1 MSKSNTI
8 TEEEIKAVKQ
18 TRRDITISVYWAD
31 LPDTIRGFSQL
42 KNNGNFRIFLNN
54 ADSRERQTAT
64 FLHECLHIY
73 HGDHD
78 RPDLTTDQI
87 EAIRHKEIR
96 DMLEILKE
104 Q

>member
-8 TEEEIKAVKQ
+8 TEEGIKAVKQ
-18 TRRDITISVYWAD
+18 TRRDITINLYWAD
-31 LPDTIRGFSQL
+31 LPKTIHGFTRIL
-42 KNNGNFRIFLNN
+42 KNGSYQIFLNSS
-54 ADSRERQTAT
+54 DSQERQTAT
-64 FLHECLHIY
+64 FIHECMHIY

-87 EAIRHKEIR
+87 EAIRHREIR
-96 DMLEILKE
+96 DLLEILKE